1 VGVDKA
7 PRGNTVLLANIA
19 AAIAALC
26 AGGSVVATRIAVV
39 QTDPVSLAFYR
50 YIIGALCFA
59 PFLPLL
65 WPRVRVPAAGWIR
78 IAVLGVLFFGFFP
91 WAFSAALQYT
101 TVARGAIG
109 LATIP
114 VQTLIVAAIFGRERL
129 SGRKLIS
136 VGLALA
142 GIAVVFGPEAYAG
155 KVNSYLIGDGLMLLG
170 AFSAAVY
177 SAFSRPVFSAYGP
190 MFVTA
195 AGMICGLL
203 ALAPLAVAH
212 GAVRAW
218 PHFSAEGWASVVFLG
233 TVGGVVQFGLFNWA
247 LRWLPPSRVVIY
259 LTLNPISAMLL
270 GNLML
275 GETVTL
281 LLMVGLF
288 FVISG
293 ILVANVAIGKK
304 TEPA

>member
-1 VGVDKA
+1 VGVDGP
-7 PRGNTVLLANIA
+7 PRDNTVLLANIA
-19 AAIAALC
+19 AAVASLC

-39 QTDPVSLAFYR
+39 QTDPFSLAFYR
-50 YIIGALCFA
+50 YIIGTLCFA

-65 WPRVRVPAAGWIR
+65 WPRLRIPAVDWAK
-78 IAVLGVLFFGFFP
+78 IAVLGVVFFGFFP

-101 TVARGAIG
+101 TAARGAIG

-114 VQTLIVAAIFGRERL
+114 IQTLIVAAIFGRERL

-136 VGLALA
+136 VALAFA

-155 KVNSYLIGDGLMLLG
+155 KVSGYLIGDGLMLLG
-170 AFSAAVY
+170 AFSAAIY

-195 AGMICGLL
+195 IGMVFGLL
-203 ALAPLAVAH
+203 ALAPVAVAK
-212 GAVRAW
+212 GALSGW
-218 PHFSAEGWASVVFLG
+218 PLFSAEGWAAVVFLG
-233 TVGGVVQFGLFNWA
+233 TVGGVVQFSLFNWA

-275 GETVTL
+275 GETVTVL
-281 LLMVGLF
+281 LIVGLC

-293 ILVANVAIGKK
+293 ILVANVAFASK
-304 TEPA
+304 TKSA